1 MKKQALSFLFS
12 AVLLLT
18 FASCDGASSAVST
31 IDGTAQDSTAETTD
45 VTAVDFE
52 SMSFIE
58 RLTYNRSQISDD
70 LAEYDY
76 NGYEFRLG
84 HLGRENAPTYIYN
97 RDWLVEET
105 TGDVLNDAIYE
116 RNRALEERFNIDLT
130 FVTCPDND
138 YNNAVSSPIMAG
150 DDAFDMLT
158 LHPSHFGAMTL
169 RGLFLCLSD
178 LNIDFSKPWW
188 IRESIENYSYEDQ
201 VYTAYGIGTT
211 VSTMSDSPVVFFN
224 KELASDLQIENLYDV
239 VCAGN
244 WTYEYASTLIKDTYR
259 DLNGNGT
266 VDEYDQFGLHFP
278 RHQQSYRYVWTLGG
292 KYIYNNDSGVPTLN
306 LGSALMEKVFDTAKN
321 LHSLEG
327 VFITDDYAAT
337 VFLHGNTLLEN
348 GSLSF
353 RNAALRDAEFD
364 IGILPNFK
372 LDASQEHYLTNGGG
386 GPQAIPIT
394 CSDAERSAV
403 LMTALNSES
412 YKRVVP
418 AFYEMNIKNKLTSD
432 EDSAEMLDLIFSNVV
447 YDGCRL
453 YNETCISL
461 LADYI
466 GGNVGYSAFAA
477 AREESL
483 RTQIQSNVD
492 NFTLL
497 D

>member
-1 MKKQALSFLFS
+1 MKKQALSFLCS

-18 FASCDGASSAVST
+18 FASCDGASTV
-31 IDGTAQDSTAETTD
+31 GTDTDSSAQDSTAETAD
-45 VTAVDFE
+45 VSAVDFE

-58 RLTYNRSQISDD
+58 RLTYNRSQISDG
-70 LAEYDY
+70 LSEQDY

-116 RNRALEERFNIDLT
+116 RNRAIEERFNIDLT

-138 YNNAVSSPIMAG
+138 YNNSVSAPIMAG

-158 LHPSHFGAMTL
+158 LHPSHFGALTL

-178 LNIDFSKPWW
+178 LDIDFSKPWW

-201 VYTAYGIGTT
+201 VYTAYGIATT
-211 VSTMSDSPVVFFN
+211 VSTMSDSPVVFVN
-224 KELASDLQIENLYDV
+224 KERASDLQIENLYDV
-239 VCAGN
+239 VRAGN
-244 WTYEYASTLIKDTYR
+244 WTYEYASTLIKETYQ
-259 DLNGNGT
+259 DLNGNGA
-266 VDEYDQFGLHFP
+266 VDENDRFGLHFP
-278 RHQQSYRYVWTLGG
+278 RYQQSYRYVWSLGG
-292 KYIYNNDSGVPTLN
+292 KYISNNESGVPTLN
-306 LGSALMEKVFDTAKN
+306 LGSALMEKVFDTAKS
-321 LHSLEG
+321 LHNLEG

-337 VFLHGNTLLEN
+337 VFLNGNTLLEN

-372 LDASQEHYLTNGGG
+372 LDASQEQYLTNGGG

-394 CSDAERSAV
+394 CSDADRSAV
-403 LMTALNSES
+403 VMTALNSES

-453 YNETCISL
+453 YNESCISL
-461 LADYI
+461 LETYI
-466 GGNVGYSAFAA
+466 GGNEGFGAFTA

-483 RTQIQSNVD
+483 RTMIQSNVD